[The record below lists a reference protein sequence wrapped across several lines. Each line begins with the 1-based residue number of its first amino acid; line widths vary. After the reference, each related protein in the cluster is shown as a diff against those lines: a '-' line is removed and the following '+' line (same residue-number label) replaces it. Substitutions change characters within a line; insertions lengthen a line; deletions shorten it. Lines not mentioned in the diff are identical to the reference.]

1 MLYLPLF
8 PVFTKKGS
16 MNEQKKKHEITNK
29 SKNDNNNNN
38 DDKGR
43 ENDNK

>member
-16 MNEQKKKHEITNK
+16 MNEQKKHEITNK